1 MVCLQGIEVLRV
13 EADKIKL
20 RTLILS
26 LVAILLIEAAT
37 RIVVLKGLCPPMVTL
52 GVARLIEI
60 ILIVLIVI
68 CWGEGLSSIGLA
80 RPGYFQGLKKGLI
93 WSAGFGLLT
102 LLAFVVAHVAGIDA
116 LPLIQIRLPMKGV
129 DVLTFFIVGGIVGPV
144 AEEVFFR
151 GMLYGFFRRWGVVL
165 ALLVSTLIFVLFH
178 PINHGFPVPQVVG
191 GIVFAVA
198 YELEGS
204 LMVPITI
211 HVLGNLAIFSLSFLG
226 G

>member
-1 MVCLQGIEVLRV
+1 M
-13 EADKIKL
+13 EAEKIKL
-20 RTLILS
+20 RTLIIS
-26 LVAILLIEAAT
+26 LVTILFIETAT
-37 RIVVLKGLCPPMVTL
+37 RILVSKDLYSPMVTL
-52 GVARLIEI
+52 GMARLIEI
-60 ILIVLIVI
+60 ILIVVIVI
-68 CWGEGLSSIGLA
+68 RWGEGLSSVGLA
-80 RPGYFQGLKKGLI
+80 RSGYFRGLKKGLI

-102 LLAFVVAHVAGIDA
+102 LLAFVVAYVAGIKV
-116 LPLIQIRLPMKGV
+116 LPLIQTRLPMKGV

-165 ALLVSTLIFVLFH
+165 ALVTSTLIFVLFH
-178 PINHGFPVPQVVG
+178 PISHGLPVPQVVG

-211 HVLGNLAIFSLSFLG
+211 HVLGNLAIFSLSFFI
-226 G
+226 